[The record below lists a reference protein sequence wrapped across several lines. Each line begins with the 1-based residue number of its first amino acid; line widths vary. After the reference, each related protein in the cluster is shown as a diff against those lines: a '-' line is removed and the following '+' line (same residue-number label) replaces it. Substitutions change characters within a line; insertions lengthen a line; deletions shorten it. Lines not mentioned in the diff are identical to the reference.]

1 MKKLKV
7 ALVLFRDENGNVL
20 LNHRYDH
27 QQEVEDV
34 WEIVGGG
41 IEENE
46 LPINTIK
53 REIKEELGYEI
64 DDEKDCLKFIDDFEE
79 AYLFTAKFPGFE
91 NFSGSDEV
99 KISDLKLFSVKDAM
113 SLNLLPVARKILE
126 MENESFGK

>member
-1 MKKLKV
+1 MKNLRV
-7 ALVLFRDENGNVL
+7 ALVLFCDEKGNVL

-27 QQEVEDV
+27 QQAVEDV

-46 LPINTIK
+46 LPIDAIK
-53 REIKEELGYEI
+53 REIKEELGYKI
-64 DDEKDCLKFIDDFEE
+64 DDEKDCLIFINDFEE

-99 KISDLKLFSVKDAM
+99 KVIDLKLFSINEALK
-113 SLNLLPVARKILE
+113 LNLLPIARKILE
-126 MENESFGK
+126 TF